1 MVIDLPVIE
10 AGLVVPVV
18 LDVPVGPPLVAG
30 ATRVS
35 VAVRVPAE
43 RGGVTS
49 RRAMIVRVHAVPP
62 FGEHQHTQLDI
73 CCNTTTQSMMR
84 SRHVS

>member
-49 RRAMIVRVHAVPP
+49 
-62 FGEHQHTQLDI
+62 
-73 CCNTTTQSMMR
+73 
-84 SRHVS
+84 